1 MELSH
6 VVCVVYLL
14 LEKKIFVFF
23 FSFFY
28 YHYFFITLKMSFT
41 KDRSATDNDRL
52 FSIIVYRFMLEE
64 TIMGVTWDPERMDSL
79 MKRMKV
85 KFIK

>member
-41 KDRSATDNDRL
+41 KDRLATDNDQL
-52 FSIIVYRFMLEE
+52 FSIIVCRFMLEE
-64 TIMGVTWDPERMDSL
+64 TIIWDLERMDSL

-85 KFIK
+85 KIH